1 MISLQHGDL
10 CGNKQKLIGIRIMQ
24 RRKALK
30 MTQEEL
36 AEQVGLSKNHLSN
49 IERGVYLPTTQ
60 LVLRLCA
67 VLGETP
73 DFYLIGKIT
82 TETDEISSL
91 IKRLPENSQ
100 KVVCR
105 LIETYLDTCKE

>member
-1 MISLQHGDL
+1 
-10 CGNKQKLIGIRIMQ
+10 MQ

-36 AEQVGLSKNHLSN
+36 AEQIGLSKNHLSN
-49 IERGVYLPTTQ
+49 IERGIYLPTTQ
-60 LVLRLCA
+60 LVLQLCT

-91 IKRLPENSQ
+91 LKCLPEKSQ
-100 KVVCR
+100 QIVCR
-105 LIETYLDTCKE
+105 LIATYLDVCSE

>member
-1 MISLQHGDL
+1 
-10 CGNKQKLIGIRIMQ
+10 
-24 RRKALK
+24 

-105 LIETYLDTCKE
+105 LIETYLDTCKEKRSSSMQKCR

>member
-1 MISLQHGDL
+1 
-10 CGNKQKLIGIRIMQ
+10 MQ

-36 AEQVGLSKNHLSN
+36 AEQVGLSKNHLFN